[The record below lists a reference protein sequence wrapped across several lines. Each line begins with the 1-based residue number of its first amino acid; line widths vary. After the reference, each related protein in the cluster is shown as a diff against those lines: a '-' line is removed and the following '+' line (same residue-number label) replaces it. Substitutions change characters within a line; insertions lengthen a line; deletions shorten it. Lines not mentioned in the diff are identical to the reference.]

1 MRALNRNDGRVR
13 VLVLIKGLGM
23 GGAEQLI
30 LESARVWDRSRF
42 EYEIAYVLP
51 WKDQLV
57 QAIEATGIPVHC
69 IGGSRGRMDMGTVR
83 RFRRLIAR
91 FDPHLIHAHLPTT
104 GVLARTAGG
113 RPVVYTEHNLA
124 DSYRFPTGLMNRLTY
139 GRNQAVGAVS
149 EAVAASLA
157 GFPGPEPIV
166 IPNGVAVDV
175 SSDDVAAARA
185 ELGVDGQ
192 TPLIVHV
199 GNIRPLKGHENLI
212 AAAALLRER
221 VPRFLVASIGGEK
234 NPGDLDRINA
244 SAAAA
249 GLTDHVRFLGR
260 RDDARSF
267 IAAADLFVN
276 PSDVEGLPLVVL
288 EALALARPVV
298 ATAVGGV
305 PSVVIENET
314 GRLVPPADPAEL
326 ARVMAEVLEDPDRD
340 RLGTRGAALVE
351 DRFGAAG
358 MVAAYEKLY
367 LEAVGG

>member
-1 MRALNRNDGRVR
+1 MTGGNNDRGRIR
-13 VLVLIKGLGM
+13 VLVIIKGLGM

-30 LESARVWDRSRF
+30 LESAKVWDRERF

-57 QAIEATGIPVHC
+57 EAIRATGIPIHC
-69 IGGSRGRMDMGTVR
+69 IGGSKGKMGPGTIR
-83 RFRRLIAR
+83 RFKALVDR
-91 FDPHLIHAHLPTT
+91 FDPHVVHAHLPTT
-104 GVLARTAGG
+104 GILARVVAG

-124 DSYRFPTGLMNRLTY
+124 DSYRFPTGIVNKLTY
-139 GRNQAVGAVS
+139 GRNVAVGAVS
-149 EAVAASLA
+149 DAVATSLQA
-157 GFPGPEPIV
+157 FPGPRALV

-175 SSDDVAAARA
+175 DPSEPARIRT
-185 ELGVDGQ
+185 ELGIPDS
-192 TPLIVHV
+192 TPLLVHV

-212 AAAALLRER
+212 AACAELVKT
-221 VPRFLVASIGGEK
+221 VPDFLVASVGGEK
-234 NPGDLDRINA
+234 NPGDLDRVNA

-249 GLTDHVRFLGR
+249 GVSGHIRFMGR

-305 PSVVIENET
+305 PSVVVDGET
-314 GRLVPPADPAEL
+314 GRLVPPADPVAL
-326 ARVMAEVLEDPDRD
+326 ARAIAETLADPGTMGEAGA
-340 RLGTRGAALVE
+340 RLVDE
-351 DRFGAAG
+351 RFGAGG

-367 LEAVGG
+367 LEAAGG